1 MERGK
6 YMNRILFSIHII
18 MLLLLS
24 GCANT
29 LSYNVNVD
37 SICTNG
43 FSNEE
48 YKKYFILP
56 DDKNIKSDNL
66 YFQEV
71 VAEIGK
77 AFAENKMIL
86 VDDIYKSDYV
96 VFINYGI
103 GDEKEH
109 SVDYDIPQFG
119 VTGYSSSNTYGTYNS
134 MTGQFSGSTY
144 HNPIYGVTGYSQ
156 RTEHWTTYNRWVIL
170 KAFSVDHKSKK
181 LGKQVWE
188 TQITSRG
195 TSSDFRNV
203 LPILIEVLK
212 KDIATNTKGKIQYS
226 VEIKENEKNPQMKI
240 TIEK

>member
-1 MERGK
+1 
-6 YMNRILFSIHII
+6 MNRILFSIYII

-134 MTGQFSGSTY
+134 MTGQISGST
-144 HNPIYGVTGYSQ
+144 
-156 RTEHWTTYNRWVIL
+156 
-170 KAFSVDHKSKK
+170 
-181 LGKQVWE
+181 
-188 TQITSRG
+188 
-195 TSSDFRNV
+195 
-203 LPILIEVLK
+203 
-212 KDIATNTKGKIQYS
+212 
-226 VEIKENEKNPQMKI
+226 
-240 TIEK
+240 

>member
-1 MERGK
+1 
-6 YMNRILFSIHII
+6 MNRILFSIHII

-48 YKKYFILP
+48 YKKYFILS

-86 VDDIYKSDYV
+86 VDDI
-96 VFINYGI
+96 
-103 GDEKEH
+103 
-109 SVDYDIPQFG
+109 
-119 VTGYSSSNTYGTYNS
+119 
-134 MTGQFSGSTY
+134 
-144 HNPIYGVTGYSQ
+144 
-156 RTEHWTTYNRWVIL
+156 
-170 KAFSVDHKSKK
+170 
-181 LGKQVWE
+181 
-188 TQITSRG
+188 
-195 TSSDFRNV
+195 
-203 LPILIEVLK
+203 
-212 KDIATNTKGKIQYS
+212 
-226 VEIKENEKNPQMKI
+226 
-240 TIEK
+240 